1 MPKYRVL
8 SDMARISINPPKEK
22 IHPEL
27 LSKTVK
33 MMIVDKPGAIVS
45 GSAKAHQRR
54 QRAIEVAIKTTSN
67 DELRRKVI
75 QIEQVYREIC
85 ESESN
90 DIELITAGLAR
101 FKR

>member
-8 SDMARISINPPKEK
+8 SDMARVSINPPKETL
-22 IHPEL
+22 HPEL

-33 MMIVDKPGAIVS
+33 MMIVDKTEAIVPRP
-45 GSAKAHQRR
+45 AKTYQRR
-54 QRAIEVAIKTTSN
+54 QRAIEVAMKTTSN
-67 DELRRKVI
+67 AELRCKLI

-90 DIELITAGLAR
+90 DIELIAAGLAR